1 LSAGYFGGGIYKS
14 NIPVGI
20 KFVLKNGAYEFGVSS
35 YDALSFFMNSSNSFS
50 AAMGVAR
57 FRF

>member
-1 LSAGYFGGGIYKS
+1 
-14 NIPVGI
+14 
-20 KFVLKNGAYEFGVSS
+20 LKNGAYEFGVSS